1 MKTIKFESS
10 LTQKFADK
18 WLDFKRLKV
27 INVFSCTNENDR
39 TLSGCHPKI
48 KNKQKLIIQFKKQT
62 NKELILNLTDL
73 SNSAQLSEVKW
84 IYSKN
89 FLLHCSLNLNKNM
102 ERLIT

>member
-27 INVFSCTNENDR
+27 INVFSCSNENDR

-48 KNKQKLIIQFKKQT
+48 KKNKQKLIIQFKKT

-102 ERLIT
+102 ERLII

>member
-27 INVFSCTNENDR
+27 INVFSCSYKNDR

-48 KNKQKLIIQFKKQT
+48 KNKQKFIIQ
-62 NKELILNLTDL
+62 
-73 SNSAQLSEVKW
+73 
-84 IYSKN
+84 
-89 FLLHCSLNLNKNM
+89 
-102 ERLIT
+102 